1 MKFHGRISMLLIF
14 GAVLSLNPA
23 FAAQPPFYQGKNI
36 TFLINFSAGGPT
48 DIEGRIVARHLAR
61 HIPGNPAVIVQNM
74 SGAGGVTGINFL
86 GEAAK
91 KDALT
96 LGYFTGPYNH
106 HMMKSSTLRT
116 DLMKV
121 PFIASV
127 GSVTVC
133 YIRADVAPGIKK
145 PTDIAKAE
153 RFRAGGLSFDSN
165 KDLRFRLAFDI
176 LGLKYDYVTGY
187 NSSNDARLAV
197 QRNEIQYHDENIPG
211 YRGVVE
217 PQLVKTGIV
226 TPLYYH
232 DLIAPD
238 GTMRKSP
245 DYPELNSFTEIY
257 TANSRQSA
265 DGNQIR
271 NAEGGKYGEPE
282 PQPGGF
288 VTAQIRPRKQSLR
301 CDRLLQRCPRT
312 KNLSLRQRKSC
323 VFSRVSMLGKM
334 AKNCGIKCSGRP
346 PKSSTSCGS
355 LLNRRGS
362 NDFRFWTRIIKKRAR
377 EGKLPATYGFRTEAT
392 LL

>member
-1 MKFHGRISMLLIF
+1 MKAYKRVGLFSLLGLIF
-14 GAVLSLNPA
+14 VLAPA
-23 FAAQPPFYQGKNI
+23 FGAEKAFYQGKTI

-48 DIEGRIVARHLAR
+48 DIEGRIVARHLAK
-61 HIPGNPAVIVQNM
+61 HIPGNPTIVVQNM

-91 KDALT
+91 RDGLT

-106 HMMKSSTLRT
+106 HMMKSTTLRT
-116 DLMKV
+116 DLMQL

-133 YIRADVAPGIKK
+133 YIRSDVPPGIKK

-165 KDLRFRLAFDI
+165 KDLRFRLAFDV

-232 DLIAPD
+232 DVIKPD
-238 GTMRKSP
+238 GTMGKSP

-257 TANSRQSA
+257 TQIFGKAPSGIKYETLKAANMASQ
-265 DGNQIR
+265 
-271 NAEGGKYGEPE
+271 
-282 PQPGGF
+282 
-288 VTAQIRPRKQSLR
+288 
-301 CDRLLQRCPRT
+301 
-312 KNLSLRQRKSC
+312 NLSRVALLTPDSPKEAVLALRQAFTNLAKDEDFIADAKKVMRFHPRFDVGEDGERLRDKVLRAPSDIVDFVRQYIDQVRK
-323 VFSRVSMLGKM
+323 
-334 AKNCGIKCSGRP
+334 
-346 PKSSTSCGS
+346 
-355 LLNRRGS
+355 
-362 NDFRFWTRIIKKRAR
+362 
-377 EGKLPATYGFRTEAT
+377 
-392 LL
+392 